1 MDERS
6 NRNRRLWQL
15 AGGLAIAHVAL
26 MLGGFSLHRV
36 APLGASPSTVVADHV
51 TWSMTKGFSGGYLVC
66 LSFLVFV
73 LFASL
78 LARLMRGES
87 ELSHWLASTIAACAG
102 IYVAVTL
109 GSALPALGAALYDG
123 HHGAPLSTVTTLDHV
138 HWFGV
143 FVATIVLGVFTL
155 TVAAAIWVSRALP
168 RWLAYCGV
176 VAGVACLAGVAG
188 ANPDLVNDATL
199 IWIVWFVA
207 LAIGALRAP
216 RAPARVGYWPH
227 DAAA

>member
-1 MDERS
+1 MDEKS

-15 AGGLAIAHVAL
+15 AGALAITHIVL
-26 MLGGFSLHRV
+26 MLGGFSLQRV
-36 APLGASPSTVVADHV
+36 APLGASPGTVVADHV

-73 LFASL
+73 LFANL
-78 LARLMRGES
+78 LARLVRGES
-87 ELSHWLASTIAACAG
+87 ELSQWLASTITACAA
-102 IYVAVTL
+102 IYAAVTL

-123 HHGAPLSTVTTLDHV
+123 HHGASLATVSTLDHV

-143 FVATIVLGVFTL
+143 FVATIVLGAFTL
-155 TVAAAIWVSRALP
+155 SVAAAIWVTRALP
-168 RWLAYCGV
+168 RWLAYGGV
-176 VAGVACLAGVAG
+176 VAGLACLGGVAG

-199 IWIVWFVA
+199 VWMVWFIA
-207 LAIGALRAP
+207 LAVSALRP
-216 RAPARVGYWPH
+216 RRAAARVGYWPH